1 MKTYRDLLI
10 WQKSMALVSNCY
22 KEMGTFPKEEL
33 FSLTSQIK
41 RCAVSIPSNIAE
53 GFGRGSNKDY
63 HRFLKIATGSLFELQ
78 TQLEIAYNLS
88 YLSEEKFANLYQDSR
103 ELERMLSAFV
113 VKVKIASQNQSSN
126 NR

>member
-1 MKTYRDLLI
+1 
-10 WQKSMALVSNCY
+10 MALVSNCY